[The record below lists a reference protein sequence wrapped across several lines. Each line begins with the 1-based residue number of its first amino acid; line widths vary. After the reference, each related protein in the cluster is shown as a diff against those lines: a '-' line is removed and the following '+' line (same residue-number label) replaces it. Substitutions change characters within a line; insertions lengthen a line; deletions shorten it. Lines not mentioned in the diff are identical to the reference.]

1 MGKQDPTNAEQRAVF
16 REYLARE
23 RLKMTPQRMRILDAF
38 LLSEGH
44 LTSEELYGRVKKAD
58 PSVGQATVYRTLKL
72 LADSGIAQEVDFSE
86 GVTRYEH
93 GFHDEHHD
101 HLICTRCRTT
111 VEVSDEEIERLQEAL
126 AAKHGFRLTGHSM
139 CLYGVCPKCRKAD

>member
-1 MGKQDPTNAEQRAVF
+1 MGKQDPTNAEQRAAF
-16 REYLARE
+16 REYLARK

-86 GVTRYEH
+86 GVARYEH

-139 CLYGVCPKCRKAD
+139 CLYGVCPKCRKVD

>member
-1 MGKQDPTNAEQRAVF
+1 MGKKDPTHAEQRVAF
-16 REYLARE
+16 REYLTCK

-58 PSVGQATVYRTLKL
+58 PTVGQATVYRTLKL
-72 LADSGIAQEVDFSE
+72 LADSGIAQEVDFSD
-86 GVTRYEH
+86 GVARYEH
-93 GFHDEHHD
+93 GFHQEHHD
-101 HLICTRCRTT
+101 HLICTRCRAT
-111 VEVSDEEIERLQEAL
+111 VEVSDEEIERLQESL

-139 CLYGVCPKCRKAD
+139 CLYGLCSKCRKAD